1 MDYFSRNDATVAAA
15 AIVMIRRGDEKQEIR
30 LSHIAQRTGK

>member
-1 MDYFSRNDATVAAA
+1 MALLSQR

-30 LSHIAQRTGK
+30 LSHVAEHTGK

>member
-1 MDYFSRNDATVAAA
+1 MASLSQQP

-30 LSHIAQRTGK
+30 LSLVGTTHG